1 MRNDPG
7 PTLDSLPG
15 GGGKR
20 QAPARH
26 ATKPPTPSSAADS
39 VLPSSLSHLA
49 VPESSLTKPAR
60 TAPQPS
66 KAAKPWPRGFLLT
79 AAALV
84 AAFGFSWYHLVQL
97 SLNDSLYSH
106 LPLIPFVSVY
116 LVWMR
121 RDTLPAHSPPNH
133 ALAAVFLAV
142 GAMMLGAYFAVTQ
155 SGTALTLEDSLAWT
169 TFAFLFLFA
178 GVCAWFLGRD
188 LLKAVAFPLGFLIFA
203 APFPSAVHQAM
214 EAFLQHWSADASYW
228 MISGAGTPILREG
241 LIFHIPGIVLEVA
254 PQCSGIRSTV
264 ALFITSVVAGY
275 LFLHSPWKRAVL
287 TLAVIPLAILRNGLR
302 IFTIA
307 QLCVYVSP
315 DMVNSFI
322 HHRGGPIF
330 FALSLIPFL
339 LPLYFLYRSE
349 RGRRKPS
356 PSRTDAPATL

>member
-1 MRNDPG
+1 MPEPSLTALPRVE
-7 PTLDSLPG
+7 SLPL
-15 GGGKR
+15 
-20 QAPARH
+20 
-26 ATKPPTPSSAADS
+26 PPPE
-39 VLPSSLSHLA
+39 PLS
-49 VPESSLTKPAR
+49 
-60 TAPQPS
+60 
-66 KAAKPWPRGFLLT
+66 RGFLLT

-84 AAFGFSWYHLVQL
+84 LAFALPWYHLVQL

-106 LPLIPFVSVY
+106 LPLIPLVSVY

-121 RDTLPAHSPPNH
+121 RETLPPASSPNRI
-133 ALAAVFLAV
+133 LAAGLLFAGAAV
-142 GAMMLGAYFAVTQ
+142 LTSYFAVTR
-155 SGTALTLEDSLAWT
+155 SGTALALEDSLAWT
-169 TFAFLFLFA
+169 TYAFLLLFT

-188 LLKAVAFPLGFLIFA
+188 LLKAVSFPLGFLIFM

-214 EAFLQHWSADASYW
+214 ETFLQHWSADVSYL

-275 LFLHSPWKRAVL
+275 FFLHSPWKRLLLAF
-287 TLAVIPLAILRNGLR
+287 AVIPLAILRNGLR

-307 QLCVYVSP
+307 QLCVHISP

-330 FALSLIPFL
+330 FAISLIPFL
-339 LPLYFLYRSE
+339 GLLYILYRSE
-349 RGRRKPS
+349 RGRRKPAPHPSTDVPAS
-356 PSRTDAPATL
+356 P